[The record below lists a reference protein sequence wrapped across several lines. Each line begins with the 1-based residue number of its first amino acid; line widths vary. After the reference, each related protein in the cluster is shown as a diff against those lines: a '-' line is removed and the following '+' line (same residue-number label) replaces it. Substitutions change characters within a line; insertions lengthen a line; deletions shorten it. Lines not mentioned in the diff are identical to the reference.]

1 MDLNI
6 EHYNFED
13 LLNLFSLPRN
23 FSKSHLKQAYK
34 IVYKAHPDKSGLDK
48 EYFIFLS
55 KSIKILQQV
64 HDILDKTE
72 SCAYDK
78 EYFIE
83 EGDRKELVNQIHEKY
98 SSPKQFHEWFNT
110 EFEKVMGSPTERTRE
125 NGYDEWMKQAGYGH
139 QYSNVS
145 KEELLRKTR
154 TDIHRSLNEQ
164 GLVVYEEPKTI
175 EEERVQG
182 YSSKLPYD
190 DLKRVY
196 TESVAPVFEEDVT
209 QNPLYHMQ
217 STNELQHQRDN
228 QSCQPLSKMESE
240 QLLREKREKE
250 EEANIYQA
258 YEMVKEGQQYSQ
270 KQKEFWNRIQ
280 QIAF

>member
-55 KSIKILQQV
+55 KAIKILQQV
-64 HDILDKTE
+64 YNILDKTE

-125 NGYDEWMKQAGYGH
+125 TGYDEWMKQAGYGH
-139 QYSNVS
+139 QYSNLS

-154 TDIHRSLNEQ
+154 SDIHRTLNEQ
-164 GLVVYEEPKTI
+164 GLIVYEEPKTI
-175 EEERVQG
+175 DEERVQG
-182 YSSKLPYD
+182 YSSQLPYD
-190 DLKRVY
+190 DLKRAY
-196 TESVAPVFEEDVT
+196 TESVAPVFEEDIT
-209 QNPLYHMQ
+209 QNPLYHMR
-217 STNELQHQRDN
+217 STNELEQARN
-228 QSCQPLSKMESE
+228 SQSCQPLSKMESE
-240 QLLREKREKE
+240 QFLREKREKE

-280 QIAF
+280 RIAF

>member
-6 EHYNFED
+6 ENYNFED
-13 LLNLFSLPRN
+13 LLKLFNLPRH

-34 IVYKAHPDKSGLDK
+34 VVYKAHPDKSGLDK

-55 KSIKILQQV
+55 KAIKILQQV
-64 HDILDKTE
+64 YDILDKTE

-78 EYFIE
+78 EYIIE
-83 EGDRKELVNQIHEKY
+83 DGDRKELVNQLHEKY
-98 SSPKQFHEWFNT
+98 SSKEFHEWFNT
-110 EFEKVMGSPTERTRE
+110 EFEKVMGTPTERSRE
-125 NGYDEWMKQAGYGH
+125 NGYDEWMKQEGYGH
-139 QYSNVS
+139 QYSNLS

-154 TDIHRSLNEQ
+154 VDIHCSLNEQ

-175 EEERVQG
+175 DEERVEG
-182 YSSKLPYD
+182 YSSRLPYD
-190 DLKRVY
+190 DLKRAY

-209 QNPLYHMQ
+209 QNPLYHMK
-217 STNELQHQRDN
+217 STNELEQQRN
-228 QSCQPLSKMESE
+228 RQSCQPLSEQES
-240 QLLREKREKE
+240 QQMLREKREKE

-258 YEMVKEGQQYSQ
+258 FEMVKEEQEHSR